1 LLLLPAVPRAASA
14 LLDPSSK
21 AAATK
26 MENVRFIRLT
36 SIMCCQRN
44 EGVLGR
50 WWLRLLTPLEAN
62 SEKKPQ
68 RMAVAPC
75 FVVSERKSRKSK
87 NRETSAQ
94 PELD

>member
-1 LLLLPAVPRAASA
+1 
-14 LLDPSSK
+14 
-21 AAATK
+21 

-68 RMAVAPC
+68 RMAVAPAVFCC
-75 FVVSERKSRKSK
+75 FGAEIEKIKKSR
-87 NRETSAQ
+87 NQRPT
-94 PELD
+94 

>member
-1 LLLLPAVPRAASA
+1 MSGVELIGGWGGSNKLLLLPAVPRAASA

-26 MENVRFIRLT
+26 MENVRFIGLT

-50 WWLRLLTPLEAN
+50 FPPLKGDWSHELEPQLAFVVAAAN
-62 SEKKPQ
+62 S
-68 RMAVAPC
+68 
-75 FVVSERKSRKSK
+75 FGG
-87 NRETSAQ
+87 
-94 PELD
+94 